1 MKGKRHTLNLAY
13 IATGAVL
20 ITVCSWLSVP
30 TAVPFT
36 MQTFAVFAVL
46 CMLGGIRGT
55 ASIVIYILLGIIGL
69 PVFANFQS
77 GVGVIMG
84 VTGGYI
90 LGFVLTGLIYTLFE
104 KLVGTKLPVL
114 IGALSIGL
122 IVCYAFG
129 TAWFMIVYTKNTA
142 EIGLWSALTMC
153 VLPFIIP
160 DAAKMAIAIG
170 ISSRVK
176 KYILPEK
183 EEKKE
188 EKADSKVND
197 KSEDDEFTDK

>member
-1 MKGKRHTLNLAY
+1 MFKMDRKRHTLNLAY

-20 ITVCSWLSVP
+20 IAVCSWISIP

-46 CMLGGIRGT
+46 CMLGGLRGT
-55 ASIVIYILLGIIGL
+55 ASIVIYILLGVIGL
-69 PVFANFQS
+69 PVFAGFQS
-77 GVGVIMG
+77 GVAVILG

-90 LGFVLTGLIYTLFE
+90 LGFVFMGLIYTLFE

-122 IVCYAFG
+122 IVCYTFG

-142 EIGLWSALTMC
+142 EIGLWSALVMC
-153 VLPFIIP
+153 VFPFILP
-160 DAAKMAIAIG
+160 DAAKMALAIV

-176 KYILPEK
+176 KYILPWRK
-183 EEKKE
+183 EEPKE
-188 EKADSKVND
+188 QVIE
-197 KSEDDEFTDK
+197 KSEENNEQ

>member
-20 ITVCSWLSVP
+20 ITVCSWLSIP
-30 TAVPFT
+30 TTVPFT

-46 CMLGGIRGT
+46 AMLGGIRGT
-55 ASIVIYILLGIIGL
+55 ASIVVYILLGIIGL
-69 PVFANFQS
+69 PVFSGFQS

-104 KLVGTKLPVL
+104 KLVGAKLP
-114 IGALSIGL
+114 IIIIALSIGL
-122 IVCYAFG
+122 VACYTFG
-129 TAWFMIVYTKNTA
+129 TAWFMWMYTKNVG
-142 EIGLWSALTMC
+142 EIGLGAALLTC
-153 VLPFIIP
+153 VLPFILP
-160 DAAKMAIAIG
+160 DTAKMALALV

-176 KYILPEK
+176 KYILPWSKEK
-183 EEKKE
+183 SEEQGVEEAEEKNE
-188 EKADSKVND
+188 Q
-197 KSEDDEFTDK
+197 

>member
-20 ITVCSWLSVP
+20 ITVCSWLSIP

-77 GVGVIMG
+77 GVAVILG

-104 KLVGTKLPVL
+104 KLVGTKLP
-114 IGALSIGL
+114 IIIIALSIGL
-122 IVCYAFG
+122 VACYTFG
-129 TAWFMIVYTKNTA
+129 TAWFMWMYTKNVG
-142 EIGLWSALTMC
+142 EIGLGAALLTC
-153 VLPFIIP
+153 VLPFILP
-160 DAAKMAIAIG
+160 DAAKMALALV

-176 KYILPEK
+176 KYILPWRK
-183 EEKKE
+183 EETEEHVIEKSE
-188 EKADSKVND
+188 EKN
-197 KSEDDEFTDK
+197 EQ